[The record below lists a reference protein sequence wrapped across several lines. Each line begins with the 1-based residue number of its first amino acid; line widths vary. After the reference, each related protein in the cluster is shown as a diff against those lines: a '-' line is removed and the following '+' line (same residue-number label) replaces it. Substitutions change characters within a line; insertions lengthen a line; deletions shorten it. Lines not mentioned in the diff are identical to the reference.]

1 MSTVAVPTNGTAIA
15 NRSESVITY
24 IPLGEQEPIH
34 LTLDR
39 VKRFL
44 CVPTRSGKMPSDE
57 QVMKYMMLCKAQ
69 SLNPWVNDAYL
80 TGYDSK
86 DGPSFSLIT
95 SHQAIL
101 KRAEASSQY
110 DGMESGVIVL
120 RNDELTERQ
129 GDLVLKGEVLVGGW
143 ARVHRKDRSIPS
155 YDALNLSTFDKN
167 QSRWNSDK
175 AGMIV
180 KCAEASALRKAFP
193 STLAAMYCKEEMDR
207 DREVVQP
214 VETRPKADRLLER
227 IVQSGASVS
236 TREPEKPVQ
245 QEQSQEYEQHVNT
258 EHDAKQ
264 QLLAAI
270 PEAKSESELDDIMDH
285 LRDRIED
292 GELTPVDYEQVN
304 AEVSKKRAALKA
316 V

>member
-1 MSTVAVPTNGTAIA
+1 MSTVAVPTNGTIA
-15 NRSESVITY
+15 NRQESVISY
-24 IPLGEQEPIH
+24 IPLGECEPIH

-39 VKRFL
+39 VRRFL
-44 CVPTRSGKMPSDE
+44 CVPTKSGKMPSDE

-80 TGYDSK
+80 TGYDTK

-155 YDALNLSTFDKN
+155 YDALNLSTFDKQ

-292 GELTPVDYEQVN
+292 GELTPIDYEQVN

>member
-1 MSTVAVPTNGTAIA
+1 
-15 NRSESVITY
+15 
-24 IPLGEQEPIH
+24 
-34 LTLDR
+34 
-39 VKRFL
+39 
-44 CVPTRSGKMPSDE
+44 
-57 QVMKYMMLCKAQ
+57 
-69 SLNPWVNDAYL
+69 
-80 TGYDSK
+80 
-86 DGPSFSLIT
+86 LIT

-175 AGMIV
+175 ARMIV

-236 TREPEKPVQ
+236 TREPEKTVQ

-258 EHDAKQ
+258 EHDAKL

-270 PEAKSESELDDIMDH
+270 PEAKTESELDDIMDH

-292 GELTPVDYEQVN
+292 GELTPIDYEQVN

>member
-120 RNDELTERQ
+120 RDGNITERP
-129 GDLVLKGEVLVGGW
+129 GDLVLKGEELVGAW
-143 ARVHRKDRSIPS
+143 AKVHRRDRKVPS
-155 YDALNLSTFDKN
+155 YDALNLKTFD
-167 QSRWNSDK
+167 QGRSRWSADP

-207 DREVVQP
+207 ERDSREHVPQVD
-214 VETRPKADRLLER
+214 TRTKADRLAQRLVDSLPPADYKPQPIEPLKEEESQ
-227 IVQSGASVS
+227 VESPSNLSGL
-236 TREPEKPVQ
+236 REALLKCTTQAEV
-245 QEQSQEYEQHVNT
+245 EQL
-258 EHDAKQ
+258 DAEWRQ
-264 QLLAAI
+264 RPL
-270 PEAKSESELDDIMDH
+270 S
-285 LRDRIED
+285 D
-292 GELTPVDYEQVN
+292 GEFEILMDEC
-304 AEVSKKRAALKA
+304 EKRIKSL
-316 V
+316 

>member
-120 RNDELTERQ
+120 RNDEMTERQ

-207 DREVVQP
+207 EREVVQP

-270 PEAKSESELDDIMDH
+270 LEAKSESELDDIMDH

-292 GELTPVDYEQVN
+292 GELTPIDYEQVN